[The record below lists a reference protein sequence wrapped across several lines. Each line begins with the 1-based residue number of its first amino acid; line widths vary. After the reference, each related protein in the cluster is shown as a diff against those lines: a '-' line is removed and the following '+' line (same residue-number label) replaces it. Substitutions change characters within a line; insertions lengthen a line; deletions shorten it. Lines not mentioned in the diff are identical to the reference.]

1 MQTGLGF
8 FLELESS
15 SEEFINVKQQFIKS
29 WSLKKG
35 ECPKIEKILA
45 IVNPALEDAFYEYKS
60 TLNLPRIRLYPKSK
74 QLYHGTNFTCM
85 LHRFQIP
92 CTSGQCGICGISVT
106 GFQFKCIRDDRWQRY
121 GQGFYFAPNSSKSHD
136 YCSKPDN
143 GKYMAMLFCQ
153 VATGKEYTLRKNDQ
167 HLTEPPKGG
176 HSVHGKSKSW
186 LFSSTLNYDE
196 IVVFNPDAICP
207 RYVLLYK

>member
-8 FLELESS
+8 FLEIEPS
-15 SEEFINVKQQFIKS
+15 SEEFINVKQKFINS

-35 ECPKIEKILA
+35 VCPKVEKILA
-45 IVNPALEDAFYEYKS
+45 IVNLALEDAFYEYES

-74 QLYHGTNFTCM
+74 QLYHGTNFNYM
-85 LHRFQIP
+85 LHRYQMS

-106 GFQFKCIRDDRWQRY
+106 GFQFNCIRDRWQRY

-143 GKYMAMLFCQ
+143 GKYMAMLVCQ
-153 VATGKEYTLRKNDQ
+153 VATGKEYTLRKKHD
-167 HLTEPPKGG
+167 
-176 HSVHGKSKSW
+176 
-186 LFSSTLNYDE
+186 
-196 IVVFNPDAICP
+196 
-207 RYVLLYK
+207 